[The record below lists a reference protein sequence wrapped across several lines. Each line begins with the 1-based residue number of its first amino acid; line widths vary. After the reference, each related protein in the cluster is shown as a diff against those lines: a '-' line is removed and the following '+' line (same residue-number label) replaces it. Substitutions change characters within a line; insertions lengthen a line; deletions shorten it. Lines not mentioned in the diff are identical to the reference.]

1 MPARACDTML
11 LDPSIVNSL
20 LIVPVI
26 VMPRRLSLSIG
37 RCSAYRPLERCAGD
51 EPRQAIG
58 RSIPKRNFAD
68 ELGVDHL
75 PDGRAARLELRALAD
90 DEHRL

>member
-37 RCSAYRPLERCAGD
+37 RCSAYDRSNDAPGMSRVRP
-51 EPRQAIG
+51 
-58 RSIPKRNFAD
+58 
-68 ELGVDHL
+68 
-75 PDGRAARLELRALAD
+75 
-90 DEHRL
+90 